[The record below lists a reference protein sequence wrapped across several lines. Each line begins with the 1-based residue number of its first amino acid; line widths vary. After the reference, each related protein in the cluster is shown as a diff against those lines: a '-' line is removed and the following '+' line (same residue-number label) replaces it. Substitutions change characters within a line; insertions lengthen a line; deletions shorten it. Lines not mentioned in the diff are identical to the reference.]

1 MALLTLKTKH
11 VQTKKKPSV
20 NEILT
25 ILIKMA
31 TDVTCTL
38 ADMILQSFVD
48 KKINT
53 SVRVKF
59 YILNLITINISNLSS
74 AEIAGRYVTGI
85 LERINSKYKPL

>member
-11 VQTKKKPSV
+11 VQIKKKPSV

-59 YILNLITINISNLSS
+59 YILKFNNNQYFKFIIS
-74 AEIAGRYVTGI
+74 
-85 LERINSKYKPL
+85 